1 MGLLVGDALGV
12 PYEFHPAS
20 GIPSA
25 ELIENTPPDGFHRAH
40 RGTPP
45 GTWSDD
51 GAQALCL
58 LASLLHNDGL
68 DPADLGRRF
77 VNWREHGYMAVDSRV
92 FDIGI
97 QTSAAIRRLAGGQD
111 PLTCG
116 ADGEMDNG
124 NGSLMR
130 VLPLALWHGGDDA
143 ELVRLAHDQSRTTHG
158 HPRAQVCCALYCL
171 VARNMLAEHAD
182 PWSAAAVALADC
194 YADDEARSAELTH
207 TVLPGMPPG
216 GTGYVLDTLHSAA
229 HCMNAESFEEAVRA
243 AIRLGNDTDTTACVV
258 GGLAGIRY
266 GIQGIPNR
274 WRAELRGRELLDP
287 LIGALLS
294 DV

>member
-1 MGLLVGDALGV
+1 MLVGDALGV
-12 PYEFHPAS
+12 PYEFHPAF
-20 GIPSA
+20 GIPPA
-25 ELIENTPPDGFHRAH
+25 ELIENTPPEGFHRAH

-58 LASLLHNDGL
+58 LASLLYNDDL

-77 VNWREHGYMAVDSRV
+77 VNWRESGYMAVDHRV

-97 QTSAAIRRLAGGQD
+97 QTAAAIRRLASGQD

-116 ADGEMDNG
+116 ADGELDNG

-130 VLPLALWHGGDDA
+130 VLPLALWHRGGDA
-143 ELVRLAHDQSRTTHG
+143 ELVAFAHDQSRTTHG
-158 HPRAQVCCALYCL
+158 HPRAQICCALYCL
-171 VARNMLAEHAD
+171 VARNMLAGHAD
-182 PWSAAAVALADC
+182 PWNAAAVTLAEL
-194 YADDEARSAELTH
+194 YADDPAMYAELTQE
-207 TVLPGMPPG
+207 VLPGMPPG

-243 AIRLGNDTDTTACVV
+243 AIQLGNDTDTTACVV
-258 GGLAGIRY
+258 GGLAGIRW
-266 GIQGIPNR
+266 GIQGIPER
-274 WRAELRGRELLDP
+274 WREQLRGRELLDP
-287 LIGALLS
+287 LIRALLS
-294 DV
+294 RV

>member
-1 MGLLVGDALGV
+1 MLVGDALGV
-12 PYEFHPAS
+12 PYEFHPAF
-20 GIPSA
+20 GIPPA
-25 ELIENTPPDGFHRAH
+25 ELIENTPPEGFRRAH

-58 LASLLHNDGL
+58 LASLLYSDDL
-68 DPADLGRRF
+68 DPADLGRRL
-77 VNWREHGYMAVDSRV
+77 VNWREVGYMAVDHRV

-97 QTSAAIRRLAGGQD
+97 QTAAAIRRLASGQD

-130 VLPLALWHGGDDA
+130 VLPLALWHRGEDA
-143 ELVRLAHDQSRTTHG
+143 ELVAFAHDQSRTTHG
-158 HPRAQVCCALYCL
+158 HPRAQICCALYCL
-171 VARNMLAEHAD
+171 VARNMLAGHAD
-182 PWSAAAVALADC
+182 PWNAAAVTLAEL
-194 YADDEARSAELTH
+194 YADDPAMYAELTQE
-207 TVLPGMPPG
+207 VLPGMPPG

-243 AIRLGNDTDTTACVV
+243 AIQLGNDTDTTACVV
-258 GGLAGIRY
+258 GGLAGIRW
-266 GIQGIPNR
+266 GIQGIPER
-274 WRAELRGRELLDP
+274 WREQLRGRELLDP
-287 LIGALLS
+287 LIRALLS
-294 DV
+294 RV